1 MRVVELL
8 DILRSEAGDNPDAE
22 VRVIFYQSNG
32 IPLDSQNNVEG
43 IEYNVRVS
51 GGGMNPLN
59 IVAEP
64 KR

>member
-1 MRVVELL
+1 MRVIELL

-22 VRVIFYQSNG
+22 VRVIFYQQNG
-32 IPLDSQNNVEG
+32 IPLDSKNNIEG
-43 IEYNVRVS
+43 IEYNVRVN

-64 KR
+64 KT